1 VIWNDSGGEGVLKGC
16 GDNESSK
23 FVCPYL
29 DDVGVVKESLTTL
42 ETQVQCQCRCRM

>member
-1 VIWNDSGGEGVLKGC
+1 MLEDC

-29 DDVGVVKESLTTL
+29 DDGGVVREFINY
-42 ETQVQCQCRCRM
+42 